1 MAALLTNQLTI
12 APLGAG
18 DLIDRAVRLYRRHFF
33 TLIRIAAPPVV
44 VSAIGSVF
52 FALSWSRIFTT
63 ASASLLTLY
72 VMLLLTGVFLMLAG
86 KLFSVIVMGG
96 ATRNLVAH
104 LLRNEPV
111 SARATFLAVRSRFW
125 SLLGASLLV
134 LLWVVLSAAIA

>member
-1 MAALLTNQLTI
+1 MSTTAVEKLTI

-44 VSAIGSVF
+44 VSAIGSLF
-52 FALSWSRIFTT
+52 FVISRGSVARTSDSGLLALYIF
-63 ASASLLTLY
+63 LGF
-72 VMLLLTGVFLMLAG
+72 VGVCLMIAG
-86 KLFSVIVMGG
+86 KVFSVIVMGG

-111 SARATFLAVRSRFW
+111 SARATY
-125 SLLGASLLV
+125 
-134 LLWVVLSAAIA
+134 